1 MRQPGASIA
10 RPDIS
15 RAATGTSSSARA
27 PPSNRRRGSWG
38 SSSGNTTSTSC
49 TTHASCIST
58 SAARWSKP
66 ARQQGMRPHRGSR
79 AMGTTTPRRAGASRA
94 WVGALLVAGLGHT
107 PVTHAAVADS
117 DRIAALEQKLDQSLQ
132 LIGQLSAR
140 VHDLEAQVAQGAP
153 VAAARRPGT
162 AAAAAAPVTA
172 AATQPGTPAA
182 TQPATAAATAPD
194 TAQRLAKVEQTVA
207 DMAASAGQR
216 AEEGMA
222 THGFADVGVGNH
234 NATFS
239 KYQGADV
246 GELDFFLTPRL
257 GSRTRALFEL
267 NFEVGSD
274 GSVGV
279 DLERAQLG
287 YQFADSA
294 TVWLGRFHTPYG
306 YYNTAFHHG
315 QQIAT
320 SLRRP
325 RFIQFEDQGG
335 IMPAHTV
342 GAWLTGSQR
351 VGDEKVT
358 YDVFIGNSQRIQDHT
373 LDMNNAG
380 NTHGS
385 TIMGGNLG
393 LLLSGAFDGLKVGV
407 DVFQTRIQDEDQSPS
422 YITQLRSYGA
432 YAAYDTDS
440 WEDIAE
446 FHVFSNQDVTGRTG
460 THHSDAGFVQLGYR
474 AGRYTPYARYERG
487 AFQQSDDYFFA
498 QASGSSYYRTALGLR
513 FDVDLVSAL
522 KLELADTHL
531 TDRLIGS
538 YAEALLQYAIRF

>member
-1 MRQPGASIA
+1 MRQPGTSIA
-10 RPDIS
+10 RPVIS
-15 RAATGTSSSARA
+15 RAATGISSQAHA
-27 PPSNRRRGSWG
+27 PPSSRRRGSWG

-49 TTHASCIST
+49 TTHGSCIST

-66 ARQQGMRPHRGSR
+66 ARLQGMRPHRGSR
-79 AMGTTTPRRAGASRA
+79 SMDTTRHSRVNRSRS

-107 PVTHAAVADS
+107 LVTHAATDDS
-117 DRIAALEQKLDQSLQ
+117 DCIAALEQKLDQSLQ
-132 LIGQLSAR
+132 LIQGLSAR
-140 VHDLEAQVAQGAP
+140 VHDLESRAAQGTP
-153 VAAARRPGT
+153 VAAGKRSGT
-162 AAAAAAPVTA
+162 AVPVTA
-172 AATQPGTPAA
+172 AAAQPGSPAA
-182 TQPATAAATAPD
+182 TPPATAAATPFD
-194 TAQRLAKVEQTVA
+194 TAQRLAKVEQTVTE
-207 DMAASAGQR
+207 MAASAGRR

-239 KYQGADV
+239 NYQGANV

-306 YYNTAFHHG
+306 YYNTDFHHG

-325 RFIQFEDQGG
+325 RFLEFEDHGG

-342 GAWLTGSQR
+342 GGWLTGSER
-351 VGDEKVT
+351 LGDEKLT
-358 YDVFIGNSQRIQDHT
+358 YDLFIGNSQRIQGGI
-373 LDMNNAG
+373 LDMNNPG
-380 NTHGS
+380 NIRGS
-385 TIMGGNLG
+385 TIIGGNVG
-393 LLLSGAFDGLKVGV
+393 MLLSGALDGLKVGV
-407 DVFQTRIQDEDQSPS
+407 DAFQTRIEDQDLTPS
-422 YITQLRSYGA
+422 LFTRVRSYGV
-432 YAAYDTDS
+432 YAAYDTDT
-440 WEDIAE
+440 WEDIGE
-446 FHVFSNQDVTGRTG
+446 FHVFDNHDLTGGTG
-460 THHSDAGFVQLGYR
+460 SHHSDAGFLQIGYR

-487 AFQQSDDYFFA
+487 SFQQSDRYFA
-498 QASGSSYYRTALGLR
+498 ALRHGESYYRNALGVR
-513 FDVDLVSAL
+513 YDVDLVSSV
-522 KLELADTHL
+522 KLELAQTHF
-531 TDRLIGS
+531 TDRVVGS
-538 YAEALLQYAIRF
+538 YDEALLQYAIRF

>member
-1 MRQPGASIA
+1 MS
-10 RPDIS
+10 
-15 RAATGTSSSARA
+15 
-27 PPSNRRRGSWG
+27 
-38 SSSGNTTSTSC
+38 
-49 TTHASCIST
+49 
-58 SAARWSKP
+58 
-66 ARQQGMRPHRGSR
+66 
-79 AMGTTTPRRAGASRA
+79 TTTPPRASGRRA
-94 WVGALLVAGLGHT
+94 WVGALLVAGLGQT
-107 PVTHAAVADS
+107 LVTHAAADDS

-153 VAAARRPGT
+153 AAAARRPGT
-162 AAAAAAPVTA
+162 AAAAAAA
-172 AATQPGTPAA
+172 QPGTPAA
-182 TQPATAAATAPD
+182 TPPATAAATPPD
-194 TAQRLAKVEQTVA
+194 TAQRLAKVEQTVTE
-207 DMAASAGQR
+207 MTASAGRR

-239 KYQGADV
+239 NYQGANV

-351 VGDEKVT
+351 VGDEKLT
-358 YDVFIGNSQRIQDHT
+358 YDLFIGNSQRLTDGA
-373 LDMNNAG
+373 LEMNNPG
-380 NTHGS
+380 NIRGS
-385 TIMGGNLG
+385 TIIGGNAG
-393 LLLSGAFDGLKVGV
+393 MLLSGALDGLKVGV
-407 DVFQTRIQDEDQSPS
+407 DAFQTRIEDQDLTPSPF
-422 YITQLRSYGA
+422 TRVRSYGV
-432 YAAYDTDS
+432 YAAYDTDT
-440 WEDIAE
+440 WEDIGE
-446 FHVFSNQDVTGRTG
+446 FHVFDNHDLTGGTG
-460 THHSDAGFVQLGYR
+460 SHHSDAGFLQIGYR

-487 AFQQSDDYFFA
+487 SFQQSDRYFPA
-498 QASGSSYYRTALGLR
+498 LRHGESYYRNALGVRL
-513 FDVDLVSAL
+513 DVDLVSSV
-522 KLELADTHL
+522 KLELAQTHF
-531 TDRLIGS
+531 TDRVVSS
-538 YAEALLQYAIRF
+538 YDEALLQYAIRF

>member
-1 MRQPGASIA
+1 M
-10 RPDIS
+10 
-15 RAATGTSSSARA
+15 
-27 PPSNRRRGSWG
+27 
-38 SSSGNTTSTSC
+38 
-49 TTHASCIST
+49 THASCIST

-66 ARQQGMRPHRGSR
+66 AKQQGMRPHRGSR

-153 VAAARRPGT
+153 AAAARRPGT
-162 AAAAAAPVTA
+162 GAAAAATA
-172 AATQPGTPAA
+172 AAAQPGTPAA
-182 TQPATAAATAPD
+182 TPPD
-194 TAQRLAKVEQTVA
+194 TAQRLAKVEQTVTQ
-207 DMAASAGQR
+207 MAASAGQR

-234 NATFS
+234 NAEFS

-274 GSVGV
+274 GAVGV

-287 YQFADSA
+287 YQFSDSA

-306 YYNTAFHHG
+306 YYNTDFHHG

-351 VGDEKVT
+351 VGYEKVT

-393 LLLSGAFDGLKVGV
+393 LLLSGVFDGLKVGV

-422 YITQLRSYGA
+422 YITQMRSYGA

-446 FHVFSNQDVTGRTG
+446 FHVFSNQDLTGRTG

-487 AFQQSDDYFFA
+487 AFP
-498 QASGSSYYRTALGLR
+498 
-513 FDVDLVSAL
+513 
-522 KLELADTHL
+522 
-531 TDRLIGS
+531 
-538 YAEALLQYAIRF
+538 

>member
-27 PPSNRRRGSWG
+27 PQSSRRRGSWA

-49 TTHASCIST
+49 MTHASCIST
-58 SAARWSKP
+58 SAAGWSRA
-66 ARQQGMRPHRGSR
+66 ARPQGMRPHRGSR
-79 AMGTTTPRRAGASRA
+79 SMGTTTPRRASASRT

-107 PVTHAAVADS
+107 PVTHAAAADS
-117 DRIAALEQKLDQSLQ
+117 ERIAALEQKLDHSLQ

-172 AATQPGTPAA
+172 AAAQPGSPAA
-182 TQPATAAATAPD
+182 TPPATAAATPPD
-194 TAQRLAKVEQTVA
+194 TAQRLAKVEQTVTE
-207 DMAASAGQR
+207 MTASAGRR

-239 KYQGADV
+239 NYQGANV
-246 GELDFFLTPRL
+246 GELDFFLTPRR

-306 YYNTAFHHG
+306 YYNTDFHHG

-320 SLRRP
+320 SL
-325 RFIQFEDQGG
+325 
-335 IMPAHTV
+335 
-342 GAWLTGSQR
+342 
-351 VGDEKVT
+351 
-358 YDVFIGNSQRIQDHT
+358 
-373 LDMNNAG
+373 
-380 NTHGS
+380 
-385 TIMGGNLG
+385 
-393 LLLSGAFDGLKVGV
+393 
-407 DVFQTRIQDEDQSPS
+407 
-422 YITQLRSYGA
+422 
-432 YAAYDTDS
+432 
-440 WEDIAE
+440 
-446 FHVFSNQDVTGRTG
+446 
-460 THHSDAGFVQLGYR
+460 
-474 AGRYTPYARYERG
+474 
-487 AFQQSDDYFFA
+487 
-498 QASGSSYYRTALGLR
+498 
-513 FDVDLVSAL
+513 
-522 KLELADTHL
+522 
-531 TDRLIGS
+531 
-538 YAEALLQYAIRF
+538 